1 MLIDNDPSDEEA
13 FNKGLQ
19 AAEDYRTKAEQFC
32 SEFCIKLLI
41 VSKSKEE
48 VDPKSAEGKKLKKLS
63 TKFDGML
70 DANAQALQSK
80 ELLVQMFDAI
90 TKERP

>member
-1 MLIDNDPSDEEA
+1 M
-13 FNKGLQ
+13 
-19 AAEDYRTKAEQFC
+19 
-32 SEFCIKLLI
+32 
-41 VSKSKEE
+41 SKSEEE

-63 TKFDGML
+63 ANFDAML